1 MRCLQ
6 FFIRDFMEIV
16 KENLCHIKTVG
27 SQMKKMSHSDKKKTR
42 VRFIR
47 AER

>member
-16 KENLCHIKTVG
+16 KENLCDIKTVG
-27 SQMKKMSHSDKKKTR
+27 SQMKKMSHSDKKTR